1 MFLELWV
8 VGWYLGMATFGFA
21 GALALVVGW
30 WRWRRRALVSEGQ
43 HAATLRKVARGEL

>member
-8 VGWYLGMATFGFA
+8 VGWYLGLFLVLVAVVVFFA
-21 GALALVVGW
+21 GDC
-30 WRWRRRALVSEGQ
+30 WRWRRRALVSEDQ